1 MIKDYTTLMIDMYG
15 VIIKESKGNFIP
27 YTYSHFD
34 ECHYERIE
42 RLLKEEKLF
51 EKAQMGE
58 ISSDEFLSRLGYENP
73 QFTMKDYIDNYLTL
87 DEGFIRFAEGV
98 KGKYDLVLVSNDL
111 PQWSSYITQ
120 KYDLDKYFSHKIISG
135 DIGARK
141 PDFKIFDTA
150 LEIIK
155 KTPRECIFVDNSAK
169 NLVAA
174 EEVGLSPILFNRD
187 NEHYYGME
195 VFNFDE
201 LCLMM
206 GIESKSHTKEK
217 IKQEGNL

>member
-1 MIKDYTTLMIDMYG
+1 MIKDYTALMIDMYG

-34 ECHYERIE
+34 ESHYERIE
-42 RLLKEEKLF
+42 KLFKEEKLF
-51 EKAQMGE
+51 EKAQLGK
-58 ISSDEFLSRLGYENP
+58 ISSNEFLLKLGYENP
-73 QFTMKDYIDNYLTL
+73 EFTMKDYIENHLTL
-87 DEGFIRFAEGV
+87 DEGFINFAE
-98 KGKYDLVLVSNDL
+98 KINGKYKLVLISNDMTE
-111 PQWSSYITQ
+111 WSNYITEF
-120 KYDLDKYFSHKIISG
+120 YGLDKYFDHKIISG

-141 PDFKIFDTA
+141 PDFEIFDKG
-150 LEIIK
+150 LEIIG
-155 KTPRECIFVDNSAK
+155 KTPRECIFVDNSSK

-201 LCLMM
+201 LYSMI
-206 GIESKSHTKEK
+206 G
-217 IKQEGNL
+217 